1 MFAFSQNRDLHGGCH
16 YPPITSANAR
26 LAANGSGSRPLF
38 AMKVYDAKHIKNVVL
53 LGSHG
58 CGKTTLAETMLFEA
72 GLIPRRGRVEDNNT
86 VSDHHQL
93 EHERGGSV
101 YSTLLHTEWRNYKI
115 NIIDTPGLDDLV
127 GEAIPA
133 LRVADTC
140 VLLLNAHH
148 GVEVGTDLIWEH
160 MQRYDRP
167 VILGVNQLDHA
178 NADFDAT
185 VAQAK
190 DHFGAA
196 VTVMQYP
203 VDQGDDF
210 HRIIDLLK
218 MTMYVFKDAGGK
230 PEKQPIPENEKE
242 RADALH
248 KELVEK
254 AAENDEA
261 LMERYFEKGEL
272 DEDEMRIGLKKGMM
286 ARTCFPVFCLSALRN
301 MGSGR
306 LMGFID
312 NVAPSAIEMPAEPL
326 EGGGELACTADGPTV
341 LFAFKTVIE
350 PRAGHVT
357 LFKVMSGELREGME
371 LINGN
376 TGAMERINQLFIV
389 DGKERKHVERLVA
402 GDIGGTM
409 KLKDTATAHTLH
421 APGRSIKL
429 QPIAFPEPRLRL
441 TIKAADI
448 KQEEKLHAALLE
460 IRKEDPAIVLLY
472 SRETAQQLIGGQ
484 GELHLNLLKW
494 KLSHH
499 YKVEAV
505 FGSPRIPYRE
515 TIRKGAEA
523 NYRHKKQTGG
533 SGQFGEVH
541 LKIEPWTEGMPEPA
555 GHSVRGK
562 DVHEL
567 PTGGV
572 LVFYNCIVGG
582 VIDNKFMPSILKGVM
597 EKMDKGPLT
606 GSPARDIRVIVYD
619 GKMHPVDSNDISF
632 KIAGLM
638 AFKEAFV
645 NAAPQLME
653 PVHEIEVRV
662 PADLMGDVMTDLQGR
677 RSVVTGVDAQGR
689 YQIIRAQTPL
699 AELDR
704 YSTTLRSLTQGRGTY
719 SERFYQYMPVAAELQ
734 QRLVNGHKEEEVTA

>member
-1 MFAFSQNRDLHGGCH
+1 
-16 YPPITSANAR
+16 
-26 LAANGSGSRPLF
+26 
-38 AMKVYDAKHIKNVVL
+38 MKVFDAKHIKNVVL

-72 GLIPRRGRVEDNNT
+72 GLIQRRGRVEDKNT
-86 VSDHHQL
+86 VSDHTDL
-93 EHERGGSV
+93 EHERGSSV
-101 YSTLLHTEWRNYKI
+101 YSTVLHTEWQGYKI

-127 GEAIPA
+127 GETIPA

-148 GVEVGTDLIWEH
+148 GVEVGTDLVWEH

-167 VILGVNQLDHA
+167 VIIAVNQLDHA
-178 NADFDAT
+178 NADFDTT

-190 DHFGAA
+190 EHFGSA

-203 VDQGDDF
+203 VEQGDGF

-230 PEKQPIPENEKE
+230 PVKQPIPDNEKE
-242 RADALH
+242 RAETLH

-254 AAENDEA
+254 AAENDET
-261 LMERYFEKGEL
+261 LMEHYFDKGEL
-272 DEDEMRIGLKKGMM
+272 DEDEMRVGLKQGMM
-286 ARTCFPVFCLSALRN
+286 KRTCFPVFCLSALRN

-312 NVAPSAIEMPAEPL
+312 NVAPAALEMPAEEL
-326 EGGGELACTADGPTV
+326 VGGGTLECAAAGPAV
-341 LFAFKTVIE
+341 LFTFKTIIE
-350 PRAGHVT
+350 PRAGHIT
-357 LFKVMSGELREGME
+357 LFKVMSGEVSEGSD
-371 LINGN
+371 LVNDN
-376 TGAMERINQLFIV
+376 TGSTERMNQLFIV
-389 DGKERKHVERLVA
+389 DGKERKPVQKLVA
-402 GDIGGTM
+402 GDIGGTI

-421 APGRSIKL
+421 APGKSIKL
-429 QPIAFPEPRLRL
+429 QPIAFPEPRLRQV
-441 TIKAADI
+441 IKATDQ
-448 KQEEKLHAALLE
+448 KLEEKLHAALLE
-460 IRKEDPAIVLLY
+460 IQKEDPTIILNY
-472 SRETAQQLIGGQ
+472 SRETAQQLVGAQ
-484 GELHLNLLKW
+484 GELHLSILKW
-494 KLSHH
+494 KLNHH
-499 YKVEAV
+499 YKVDPV

-515 TIRKGAEA
+515 TIRKSADA
-523 NYRHKKQTGG
+523 SYRHKKQTGG

-541 LKIEPWTEGMPEPA
+541 LKIEPWYDGMPEPT

-562 DVHEL
+562 DEHDL
-567 PTGGV
+567 ATGGK

-597 EKMDKGPLT
+597 EKMEKGPLT

-632 KIAGLM
+632 KIAGLQ
-638 AFKEAFV
+638 AFREAFT
-645 NAAPQLME
+645 NADPQLME
-653 PVHEIEVRV
+653 PIQELEVRV

-677 RSVVTGVDAQGR
+677 RSIVMGVDSSGR
-689 YQIIRAQTPL
+689 YQIIKTHTPL
-699 AELDR
+699 GELDR

-719 SERFYQYMPVAAELQ
+719 TERFLAYQPVPSELQ
-734 QRLVNGHKEEEVTA
+734 HKLVNSHKEEEVAA

>member
-1 MFAFSQNRDLHGGCH
+1 
-16 YPPITSANAR
+16 
-26 LAANGSGSRPLF
+26 
-38 AMKVYDAKHIKNVVL
+38 MKVFDDKHIKNVVL

-72 GLIPRRGRVEDNNT
+72 GLIPRRGRVEDKNT
-86 VSDHHQL
+86 VSDYHAL
-93 EHERGGSV
+93 EHERGSSV
-101 YSTLLHTEWRNYKI
+101 YSTVLHTEWRNYKI
-115 NIIDTPGLDDLV
+115 NIIDTPGLDDLI
-127 GEAIPA
+127 GETVPA

-148 GVEVGTDLIWEH
+148 GVEVGTDLVWEH

-167 VILGVNQLDHA
+167 VIIGVNQLDHA

-185 VAQAK
+185 VEQAK
-190 DHFGAA
+190 EHFGSA

-203 VDQGDDF
+203 VEQGDGF

-230 PEKQPIPENEKE
+230 PEKQPIPESEKQ
-242 RADALH
+242 RAEALH

-254 AAENDEA
+254 AAENDET
-261 LMERYFEKGEL
+261 LMEHYFDKGEL
-272 DEDEMRIGLKKGMM
+272 DEDEMRKGLKQGMM
-286 ARTCFPVFCLSALRN
+286 KRSCFPVFCLSALRN

-312 NVAPSAIEMPAEPL
+312 NVAPSAIEMPAEEL
-326 EGGGELACTADGPTV
+326 VGGGELRCEAGGPTV
-341 LFAFKTVIE
+341 LFTFKTVIE
-350 PRAGHVT
+350 PKSGHIT
-357 LFKVMSGELREGME
+357 LFKVMSGEVREGMD
-371 LINGN
+371 LINDNSG
-376 TGAMERINQLFIV
+376 TPERVNQLFIL
-389 DGKERKHVERLVA
+389 DGHERKPVEKLVA
-402 GDIGGTM
+402 GDIGGTI

-421 APGRSIKL
+421 TPGKSIKL
-429 QPIAFPEPRLRL
+429 QPIAFPEPRLRQV
-441 TIKAADI
+441 IKAKDQ

-460 IRKEDPAIVLLY
+460 IQKEDPTIVLTY
-472 SRETAQQLIGGQ
+472 QRETGQQIVGGQ

-499 YKVEAV
+499 YKVDVDFHA
-505 FGSPRIPYRE
+505 PRIPYRE
-515 TIRKGAEA
+515 TIRKAA
-523 NYRHKKQTGG
+523 DASYRHKKQTGG

-541 LKIEPWTEGMPEPA
+541 LRIEPWYDGIPEPT
-555 GHSVRGK
+555 GVSVRGK
-562 DVHEL
+562 EEHDL
-567 PTGGV
+567 ATGGK

-597 EKMDKGPLT
+597 EKMEKGPLT

-632 KIAGLM
+632 KIAGLQ
-638 AFKEAFV
+638 AFREAF
-645 NAAPQLME
+645 NQADPQLME
-653 PVHEIEVRV
+653 PVQEVEVRV
-662 PADLMGDVMTDLQGR
+662 PSDLMGDVMTDLQGR
-677 RSVVTGVDAQGR
+677 RSIVMGVDGQGR
-689 YQIIRAQTPL
+689 YQIIKTHTPL

-719 SERFYQYMPVAAELQ
+719 AEKFHAYQPVPSELQ
-734 QRLVNGHKEEEVTA
+734 HKLVTSHKEEEVAV

>member
-1 MFAFSQNRDLHGGCH
+1 
-16 YPPITSANAR
+16 
-26 LAANGSGSRPLF
+26 
-38 AMKVYDAKHIKNVVL
+38 MKVFDDKHIKNVVL

-72 GLIPRRGRVEDNNT
+72 GLIPRRGRVEDKNT
-86 VSDHHQL
+86 VSDYHDL
-93 EHERGGSV
+93 EHERGSSV
-101 YSTLLHTEWRNYKI
+101 YSTVLHTEWRNYKI
-115 NIIDTPGLDDLV
+115 NIIDTPGLDDLI
-127 GEAIPA
+127 GETVPA

-148 GVEVGTDLIWEH
+148 GVEVGTDLVWEH
-160 MQRYDRP
+160 MQRYERP
-167 VILGVNQLDHA
+167 VIIGVNQLDHA

-185 VAQAK
+185 IEQAK
-190 DHFGAA
+190 EHFGSA

-203 VDQGDDF
+203 VEQGDGF

-230 PEKQPIPENEKE
+230 PEKQPIPENEKQ
-242 RADALH
+242 RAEALH

-254 AAENDEA
+254 AAENDET
-261 LMERYFEKGEL
+261 LMEHYFDKGEL
-272 DEDEMRIGLKKGMM
+272 DEDEMRMGLKQGMM
-286 ARTCFPVFCLSALRN
+286 KRSCFPVFCLSALRN

-312 NVAPSAIEMPAEPL
+312 NVAPSAIEMPAEEL
-326 EGGGELACTADGPTV
+326 VGGGELRCEAGGPAV
-341 LFAFKTVIE
+341 LFTFKTMIE
-350 PRAGHVT
+350 PKSGHIT
-357 LFKVMSGELREGME
+357 LFKVMSGEVREGMD
-371 LINGN
+371 LINDNSG
-376 TGAMERINQLFIV
+376 GSERVNQLFIL
-389 DGKERKHVERLVA
+389 DGHERRPVEKLVA
-402 GDIGGTM
+402 GDIGGTI

-421 APGRSIKL
+421 TPGRSIKL
-429 QPIAFPEPRLRL
+429 QPIAFPEPRLRQV
-441 TIKAADI
+441 IKAKDL
-448 KQEEKLHAALLE
+448 KLEEKLHAALLE
-460 IRKEDPAIVLLY
+460 IQKEDPTIVLTY
-472 SRETAQQLIGGQ
+472 QRETGQQIVGGQ

-499 YKVEAV
+499 YKVDVDFQA
-505 FGSPRIPYRE
+505 PRIPYRE
-515 TIRKGAEA
+515 TIRKGADA
-523 NYRHKKQTGG
+523 SYRHKKQTGG

-541 LKIEPWTEGMPEPA
+541 LRIEPWYDGIAEPT
-555 GHSVRGK
+555 GVSVRGK
-562 DVHEL
+562 EEL
-567 PTGGV
+567 DLATGGK

-632 KIAGLM
+632 KIAGLQ
-638 AFKEAFV
+638 AFREAFN
-645 NAAPQLME
+645 NADPQLME
-653 PVHEIEVRV
+653 PVQEVEVRV

-677 RSVVTGVDAQGR
+677 RSIVMGVDGQGR
-689 YQIIRAQTPL
+689 YQIIRTHTPL

-719 SERFYQYMPVAAELQ
+719 AEKFHAYQPVPSDLQ
-734 QRLVNGHKEEEVTA
+734 HKLVTGHKEEEVAA